1 MSKAIGN
8 IFALGLAP
16 KANDEEK
23 ERLEQLSRQ
32 AQAYLQS
39 AKSLEGED
47 FRNSADDN
55 YFPCIL

>member
-16 KANDEEK
+16 EANDEEK

-32 AQAYLQS
+32 SQAYAQN
-39 AKSLEGED
+39 AKPLEWED
-47 FRNSADDN
+47 
-55 YFPCIL
+55 